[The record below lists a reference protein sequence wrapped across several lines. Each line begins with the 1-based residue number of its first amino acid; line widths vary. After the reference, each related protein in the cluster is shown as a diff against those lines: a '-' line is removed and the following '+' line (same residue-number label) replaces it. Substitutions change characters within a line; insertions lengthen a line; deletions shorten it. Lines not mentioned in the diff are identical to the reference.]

1 MKTKISNSTSSHE
14 ANTLLAAGAPNRKLS
29 TDAIALDS
37 RGNGIGATSK
47 VCRPLLRY
55 HGGKYLLAPWI
66 ITHFP
71 EHRVYVE
78 PYGGS
83 ASVLLQKKRSYAEIY
98 NELDTEV
105 VNLFKVCRE
114 QGSELIEA
122 LKLTPYGRD
131 EFELSYLPTENSLE
145 QARRTVIR
153 SYMGVGSGLQT
164 WQRTGFRSNSNRSG
178 TTPAHDWVNY
188 PEALNQ
194 IIERLRGVVIEN
206 RNGIEVMQ
214 THDGEQ
220 TLHYI
225 DPPYVK
231 DTRYRGQKTKVYKHE
246 LDNENHFELCNFLQ
260 DLKGFVILSGYDNEI
275 YNEILSDWT
284 KVSKKAYGDGAV
296 ERVECLWLNPKTTK
310 RTLNLFNK

>member
-1 MKTKISNSTSSHE
+1 M
-14 ANTLLAAGAPNRKLS
+14 
-29 TDAIALDS
+29 
-37 RGNGIGATSK
+37 
-47 VCRPLLRY
+47 RPLLRY
-55 HGGKYLLAPWI
+55 HGGKWLLAPWI
-66 ITHFP
+66 ISYFP
-71 EHRVYVE
+71 EHRIYVE

-83 ASVLLQKKRSYAEIY
+83 ASVLLQKKRAYAEIY
-98 NELDTEV
+98 NEIDTEI

-131 EFELSYLPTENSLE
+131 EFELSYLPTDNNLE
-145 QARRTVIR
+145 QARRTIIR
-153 SYMGVGSGLQT
+153 SYMGFGSGLQT
-164 WQRTGFRSNSNRSG
+164 WQRTGFRSNCNRSG
-178 TTPAHDWVNY
+178 TTPSHDWVNY
-188 PEALNQ
+188 PKALNL

-214 THDGEQ
+214 AHDSEQ

-231 DTRYRGQKTKVYKHE
+231 DTRYKGQKTKVYKHE
-246 LDNENHFELCNFLQ
+246 LDNENHFELCKQLR

-296 ERVECLWLNPKTTK
+296 ERVECLWLNLKTNS
-310 RTLNLFNK
+310 RILNLFDK